1 MKKNSNAR
9 RILITILLIV
19 AIMGISFYMATSVY
33 HLAEDQCW
41 ERLNDSAWA
50 VNEQFVQKMTG
61 EADSLKARANSFA
74 TMPDLKGEALRAQ
87 VANMRTGITH
97 SPVRMIFPDGE
108 MINENG
114 AIVALDSGG
123 TFGRLYTEVTCF
135 KGAEPDVIF
144 PNIDTMLC
152 IAPVMREGKVSAL
165 LVKYINLQVLPA
177 LVNNTNFG
185 GAIRAAFADKDTKD
199 IILDTGHDVKSR
211 DMDEMFNK
219 CVIIDKKPKEVLN
232 RMKSGV
238 PGQFVFQD
246 YQTGQREFMHYM
258 PSSAYNWIVM
268 TYIPERVIFSDANS
282 IKNLFSIFGCVEVVI
297 LIAYL
302 IWILKDTLAQIDRVV
317 LQERLT
323 KAEQAEKAKTTF
335 LFNMSHDIR
344 TPMNAIMGYTGIAKS
359 HIDDKERVEDCLN
372 KIDISGLHLLEIIN
386 DVLDMARI
394 ESGNVVV
401 EERPM
406 DILDC
411 TEEIIIMCKALANS
425 RHVSIGLSSD
435 DVKNRMVYGDL
446 VHINEVL
453 MNVASNA
460 IKYTETG
467 GKVTVGIKQREPYLE
482 DYGVYEFV
490 IEDNG
495 IGMSEEFLAKIFD
508 TFARERN
515 STVSG
520 IEGTGL
526 GMSIVKK
533 LVELMGGTID
543 IQSEQGK
550 GTKVTICFTLKLCA
564 EEGDELGESAA
575 ALSLQGMR
583 VLLTEDNEMNRE
595 IARTILEESGLLVE
609 EAEDGTVA
617 LEKVSMSEPG
627 YYDFVLM
634 DIQMP
639 VMNGYEATQR
649 IRELDNKALA
659 RIPIIAM
666 TANAFGEDKERALK
680 AGMNAHIA
688 KPVDFKKLFETLQSL
703 ITERPDS

>member
-19 AIMGISFYMATSVY
+19 ALIGISFYMATSVY
-33 HLAEDQCW
+33 RLAEEQCW
-41 ERLNDSAWA
+41 DRLYDCAWS
-50 VNEQFVQKMTG
+50 VNEQFIQKMAG
-61 EADSLKARANSFA
+61 ETESLKGRATTLA
-74 TMPDLKGEALRAQ
+74 TMPDLKGDATKAQ
-87 VANMRTGITH
+87 VANMKTGVTDAPI
-97 SPVRMIFPDGE
+97 RLIFPDGD
-108 MINENG
+108 MVDENG
-114 AIVALDSGG
+114 ALTNIDSGD
-123 TFGRLYTEVTCF
+123 TFLRLYSEVPCF
-135 KGAEPDVIF
+135 MGVEPDERFANV
-144 PNIDTMLC
+144 DTMLC
-152 IAPVMREGKVSAL
+152 IAPVLREGKVSAL
-165 LVKYINLQVLPA
+165 LVKYINLQSLPA
-177 LVNNTNFG
+177 LVYNVNFG
-185 GAIRAAFADKDTKD
+185 GAIRAAFADKSTKD
-199 IILDTGHDVKSR
+199 IILDTGHDDR
-211 DMDEMFNK
+211 ARNMDELFSK
-219 CVIIDKKPKEVLN
+219 SIIVDKKPAEVLKK
-232 RMKSGV
+232 MKDGESGR
-238 PGQFVFQD
+238 FVFQD
-246 YQTGQREFMHYM
+246 HQTGQRDYMYYM
-258 PSSAYNWIVM
+258 PTGDNNWIVM
-268 TYIPERVIFSDANS
+268 TYIPESIIFADATR
-282 IKNLFSIFGCVEVVI
+282 IKNMFSVFGAVEVII

-317 LQERLT
+317 LQERLA

-359 HIDDKERVEDCLN
+359 HMDDPDKVADCLD

-401 EERPM
+401 EEKPM

-425 RHVSIGLSSD
+425 RHVSIGLSAEE
-435 DVKNRMVYGDL
+435 VKNRMVYGDL

-467 GKVTVGIKQREPYLE
+467 GKVTVGIKQLEPYLE
-482 DYGVYEFV
+482 DYGKYEFI

-543 IQSEQGK
+543 IKSEQGK
-550 GTKVTICFTLKLCA
+550 GTRVTICFTLKLCS
-564 EEGDELGESAA
+564 EETEESGEANEALELREK
-575 ALSLQGMR
+575 R

-595 IARTILEESGLLVE
+595 IARTILEESGLVVE

-617 LEKVSMSEPG
+617 VEKVSMSGPG

-639 VMNGYEATQR
+639 VMNGYEATKK
-649 IRELDNKALA
+649 IRELDNPDLA
-659 RIPIIAM
+659 QIPIIAM

-688 KPVDFKKLFETLQSL
+688 KPVDFKKLLETLQS
-703 ITERPDS
+703 INMKGRDS

>member
-9 RILITILLIV
+9 RILITVLLIV
-19 AIMGISFYMATSVY
+19 ALMGVTFYMATNMYRLS
-33 HLAEDQCW
+33 EEQCW
-41 ERLNDSAWA
+41 DRLYDSSWS
-50 VNEQFVQKMTG
+50 VNEQFIQKMAG
-61 EADSLKARANSFA
+61 EAESLKGRATTLA
-74 TMPDLKGEALRAQ
+74 TMPDLKGDAVRAQ
-87 VANMRTGITH
+87 VANMKTGVTD
-97 SPVRMIFPDGE
+97 SPIRLIFPDGE
-108 MINENG
+108 MVNENG
-114 AIVALDSGG
+114 ALTTIDSGD
-123 TFGRLYTEVTCF
+123 TFIRLYTDVPRF
-135 KGAEPDVIF
+135 MGVEPDVRF
-144 PNIDTMLC
+144 ANINTMLC
-152 IAPVMREGKVSAL
+152 IAPVLREGRVCAL
-165 LVKYINLQVLPA
+165 LVKYIDLQVLPA
-177 LVNNTNFG
+177 LVYNVNFG
-185 GAIRAAFADKDTKD
+185 GAIKAAFADNRTKD
-199 IILDTGHDVKSR
+199 IILDTGHDVISR
-211 DMDEMFNK
+211 DMDDLFNK
-219 CVIIDKKPKEVLN
+219 CIIVDKKPAEVLKK
-232 RMKSGV
+232 MKDGET
-238 PGQFVFQD
+238 GRFIFQD
-246 YQTGQREFMHYM
+246 YQTGQRDYMYYM
-258 PSSAYNWIVM
+258 PSSAYGWTVM
-268 TYIPERVIFSDANS
+268 TYIPENIVFADATR
-282 IKNLFSIFGCVEVVI
+282 IKNMFIIFGCVEAII

-317 LQERLT
+317 LQERLD

-359 HIDDKERVEDCLN
+359 HMDDKERVADCLD

-401 EERPM
+401 EEKPM

-411 TEEIIIMCKALANS
+411 TEEIIIMCKGLANS
-425 RHVSIGLSSD
+425 RHVAIGLSSD
-435 DVKNRMVYGDL
+435 DVKNRMVLGDP

-453 MNVASNA
+453 MNVTSNA
-460 IKYTETG
+460 IKYTESG
-467 GKVTVGIKQREPYLE
+467 GKVTVGIKQQEPYLE
-482 DYGVYEFV
+482 DYGKYEFV
-490 IEDNG
+490 VEDNG
-495 IGMSEEFLAKIFD
+495 IGMSEEFLSKIFD

-543 IQSEQGK
+543 IRSEQGK
-550 GTKVTICFTLKLCA
+550 GTRVTINFTLKLCS
-564 EEGDELGESAA
+564 EEVEDSGEGGA
-575 ALSLQGMR
+575 ALELRGMR

-595 IARTILEESGLLVE
+595 IARTILEESGLVVE

-617 LEKVSMSEPG
+617 VEKVSMMGPG

-639 VMNGYEATQR
+639 VMDGYEATR
-649 IRELDNKALA
+649 KIRALDEPELAQ
-659 RIPIIAM
+659 IPIIAM
-666 TANAFGEDKERALK
+666 TANAFGEDKEKALK

-703 ITERPDS
+703 NLKNRDS

>member
-33 HLAEDQCW
+33 HLAEDHCW

-61 EADSLKARANSFA
+61 EADSLKARANTFA

-87 VANMRTGITH
+87 VANMRTGITL
-97 SPVRMIFPDGE
+97 SPIRMIFPDGE

-123 TFGRLYTEVTCF
+123 TFKRLYTEVTHF
-135 KGAEPDVIF
+135 KGVEPDVVF

-152 IAPVMREGKVSAL
+152 IAPIMREGKVSAL

-185 GAIRAAFADKDTKD
+185 GAIRAAFADMDSKD
-199 IILDTGHDVKSR
+199 IILDTGHDVKAR
-211 DMDEMFNK
+211 DMDDMFNK
-219 CVIIDKKPKEVLN
+219 CVIIDKKPVEILN
-232 RMKSGV
+232 RMKSGAS
-238 PGQFVFQD
+238 GQFVFQD
-246 YQTGQREFMHYM
+246 YQTGQRDFMHYM
-258 PSSAYNWIVM
+258 PSSAFNWIVM
-268 TYIPERVIFSDANS
+268 TYIPEGVIFSDANS

-317 LQERLT
+317 LQERLA

-359 HIDDKERVEDCLN
+359 HMDDPDKVADCLD

-401 EERPM
+401 EEKPM

-425 RHVSIGLSSD
+425 RHVSIGLSAEE
-435 DVKNRMVYGDL
+435 VKNRMVYGDL

-467 GKVTVGIKQREPYLE
+467 GKVTVGIKQLEPYLE
-482 DYGVYEFV
+482 DYGKYEFI

-543 IQSEQGK
+543 IKSEQGK
-550 GTKVTICFTLKLCA
+550 GTRVTICFTLKLCS
-564 EEGDELGESAA
+564 EETEESGEANVALELREK
-575 ALSLQGMR
+575 R

-595 IARTILEESGLLVE
+595 IARTILEESGLVVE

-617 LEKVSMSEPG
+617 VEKVSMSEPG

-639 VMNGYEATQR
+639 VMNGYEATKK
-649 IRELDNKALA
+649 IRELDNPDLA
-659 RIPIIAM
+659 QIPIIAM

-688 KPVDFKKLFETLQSL
+688 KPVDFNKLLETLQS
-703 ITERPDS
+703 INMKGRDS